1 MTNTTVVVGLGTASA
16 RRTCLCCILLLLVFG
31 GLSPAAAQYPQDQA
45 FGWSVTPYIWATDT
59 KLDLAYRGEDIGGA
73 EISFDDLLDV
83 LDTAFMIHV
92 EGGKGHW
99 SMFGDL
105 TYLETSD
112 TEQRRLFTVDTDSEQ
127 VFLDAGV
134 GYWPSGAGSNL
145 SLIGG
150 LRYTSFDDR
159 YTFRVDDEEL
169 GRLRTSNDYYDAL
182 LGVRYRWDMS
192 ERWALLTHADF
203 SFGDSGGTYLLRAN
217 FAVTVGARRQNRIL
231 FGYQYMVAEF
241 EDGDV
246 SLDYR
251 YQGPMAG
258 FNFRW

>member
-1 MTNTTVVVGLGTASA
+1 MFKPSRYLGPVIST
-16 RRTCLCCILLLLVFG
+16 LLVV
-31 GLSPAAAQYPQDQA
+31 LPAAAAQGEQTGAPR
-45 FGWSVTPYIWATDT
+45 WSITPYIWATET
-59 KLDLAYRGEDIGGA
+59 SVDLAFRDADIGTG
-73 EISFDDLLDV
+73 EISFGDLLDV
-83 LDTAFMIHV
+83 LDAAFMIHV
-92 EGGKGHW
+92 EGGGGNW
-99 SMFGDL
+99 SAFGDL

-112 TEQRRLFTVDTDSEQ
+112 TDQRTLFTLDTDSEQ
-127 VFLDAGV
+127 LILDAGV
-134 GYWPSGAGSNL
+134 GYWPGGAGSNL

-159 YTFRVDDEEL
+159 YTFLVDDEEL

-203 SFGDSGGTYLLRAN
+203 SFGDSEGTYLLRAN

-246 SLDYR
+246 TSDYR